1 MIDVK
6 QAVKIARDYVTGLYG
21 DEAENLMLEETEM
34 SEDGRYWLITVGFDT
49 KQPAE
54 VNPLV
59 PMADR
64 RLILPRY
71 LRAYKL
77 VRLNAENGAVEAMKN
92 REL

>member
-6 QAVKIARDYVTGLYG
+6 QAVKIARDYVAGSFG
-21 DEAENLMLEETEM
+21 DEAENLMLEESEM

-49 KQPAE
+49 KQPVE

-59 PMADR
+59 PMVDH